1 MNYDLDWRWAI
12 ITCEHREIIMVN
24 SRGIK
29 LESGGYEVDFSIEC
43 CDCRKELFRISE
55 YKRKIHNLSKHA
67 L

>member
-1 MNYDLDWRWAI
+1 
-12 ITCEHREIIMVN
+12 MVN
-24 SRGIK
+24 GMGTK
-29 LESGGYEVDFSIEC
+29 LENGGYEVDFSIEC